1 MPVYEYRAL
10 DKSGKKRKG
19 IIDADNL
26 SQAKSR
32 LRASG
37 TYPFEIKESSGGKV
51 SDVRYGK
58 SGGSIFERIKSEEIN
73 VVTRQLATLLAAGI
87 PLLQAL
93 SSLVEQTGNPAL
105 KRIIA
110 HIRESI
116 NEGAT
121 LTQALSVHGRYFS
134 SVYINMVRAGEASG
148 SLAVVLERLA
158 DFGEKQQ
165 VMKGRLRAALVYPLF
180 MAVIGAAVLFLL
192 MTYVVPNITQVF
204 EEMDRVLPLPTVILI
219 GISEVLGKYWWGFI
233 VGTVFVLLLVRFFVN
248 SPGGKSFWDYLKL
261 RMPITGV
268 VTQKIILVRFAS
280 TLGSLLKSGVDVMAA
295 MHIIKALINN
305 TQISKVIEAAMKD
318 IENGQ
323 SITTSLRLSPW
334 FPPMF
339 TQMVTAGE
347 QSGEMENMLE
357 RVAQTYERE
366 LEVSIAGMASLIE
379 PAMITAMGGVVM
391 FIVLSILLPI
401 FEMNQM
407 VG

>member
-1 MPVYEYRAL
+1 MPVYEYKAL

-19 IIDADNL
+19 IIDADNIA
-26 SQAKSR
+26 QAKSR

-37 TYPFEIKESSGGKV
+37 SYPVEIKESFAVKTAGVRRGKA
-51 SDVRYGK
+51 
-58 SGGSIFERIKSEEIN
+58 GGSIFDRIKSEEIN
-73 VVTRQLATLLAAGI
+73 VVTRQLATLLGAGI

-93 SSLVEQTGNPAL
+93 SSLVEQTSNPTL
-105 KRIIA
+105 KRVLV

-134 SVYINMVRAGEASG
+134 SIYVNMVRAGEASG

-165 VMKGRLRAALVYPLF
+165 ELKGRLRAALVYPLF
-180 MAVIGAAVLFLL
+180 MAVIGAAILFLL
-192 MTYVVPNITQVF
+192 ITYVVPNITQVF

-219 GISEVLGKYWWGFI
+219 RISEVFGKYWWTFIIGAVLSFLLLKFI
-233 VGTVFVLLLVRFFVN
+233 VRR
-248 SPGGKSFWDYLKL
+248 PGGRSVWDYLKL
-261 RMPITGV
+261 KMPIIGV

-280 TLGSLLKSGVDVMAA
+280 TLDSLLKSGVDVIAA

-305 TQISKVIEAAMKD
+305 TQIAKVIDAAMEDVEK
-318 IENGQ
+318 GR
-323 SITTSLRLSPW
+323 SITTSLKSSPW

-339 TQMVTAGE
+339 IQMLTVGE
-347 QSGEMENMLE
+347 QSGEMEVMLE
-357 RVAQTYERE
+357 KVATAYERE
-366 LEVSIAGMASLIE
+366 VDASISGMAALIE
-379 PAMITAMGGVVM
+379 PAMITAMGLVVG